1 MVSTLSCGESLGPV
15 PALTS
20 GSTSRRKYDKSTS
33 IVLSFGAKPRKIEI
47 KKRLTQLGTHS
58 FMHSEGPTLAEI
70 SRTTLDPSSISLTL
84 A

>member
-1 MVSTLSCGESLGPV
+1 MVSTLSCGESLGPA

-58 FMHSEGPTLAEI
+58 CMHSEGPTLAEI
-70 SRTTLDPSSISLTL
+70 SRTTLDPSSISPTL